1 MFDLQHQL
9 PADMPQKVDLA
20 GMMHSLEVRV
30 PFFAPTVVELAVAM
44 SRPMRAVVQNVRKK
58 PLGTVEMGPG

>member
-1 MFDLQHQL
+1 
-9 PADMPQKVDLA
+9 MPQKVHFV

-30 PFFAPTVVELAVAM
+30 PFLAPAVVELAVAM

-58 PLGTVEMGPG
+58 PLGTVEMGTG